1 MWNKQSEPEQPSNRT
16 APVNNIVSQAPSIAA
31 ARPSTPTARP
41 MSCLGSSLV
50 IKGKI
55 SGSEDLQIDGKVEGP
70 VSLPGQK
77 LTVGNTGHL
86 NSEVD
91 AREVVV
97 HGKVSGNL
105 IVQDRVDIRKD
116 ASVTGD
122 IIASRISVEDGAYFK
137 GRIEIERAKP
147 FGSSSSTSSSES
159 QTTVPELV
167 GASN

>member
-1 MWNKQSEPEQPSNRT
+1 MWNKQSEPETPSNRP
-16 APVNNIVSQAPSIAA
+16 APVTNLAPAPSIAT
-31 ARPSTPTARP
+31 ARPSVPTARP
-41 MSCLGSSLV
+41 LSCLGSSLV

-77 LTVGNTGHL
+77 LTVGSTGHL

-137 GRIEIERAKP
+137 GRIEIERAKS
-147 FGSSSSTSSSES
+147 FGSNASASES
-159 QTTVPELV
+159 QTAVPELV
-167 GASN
+167 GASAN